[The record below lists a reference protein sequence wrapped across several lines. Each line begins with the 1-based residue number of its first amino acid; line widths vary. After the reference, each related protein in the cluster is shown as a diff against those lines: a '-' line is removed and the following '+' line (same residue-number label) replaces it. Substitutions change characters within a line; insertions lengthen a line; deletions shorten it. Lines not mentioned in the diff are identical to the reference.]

1 MLVPSVFAMA
11 LVVTYSA
18 IVWAFSPDGDV
29 FF

>member
-1 MLVPSVFAMA
+1 MLVPSIFVVA

-18 IVWAFSPDGDV
+18 IVWMFSPNGDV